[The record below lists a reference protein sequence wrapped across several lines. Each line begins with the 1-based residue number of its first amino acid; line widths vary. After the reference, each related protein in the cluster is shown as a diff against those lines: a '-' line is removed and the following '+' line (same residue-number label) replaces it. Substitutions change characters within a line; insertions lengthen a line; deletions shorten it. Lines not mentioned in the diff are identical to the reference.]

1 MNQVCVEYLQWNS
14 SLECRRFC
22 KMWCNIGVHSTPIFK
37 RERGNQ
43 FPTLGVEAVK
53 LLHLV
58 NFVHISSKLAEKS
71 FSIKSHTNF
80 RMIIS
85 VASSSLEHPLIDLDP
100 LQLQLE
106 LIHHCQ
112 LGLLPQVNVQQFD
125 RLCLTLCT
133 EKKYCSIIVV
143 SCIHNTKAG
152 QQHTLEKYITPFQN
166 SGLQ

>member
-1 MNQVCVEYLQWNS
+1 MHQVCVEYLQWNT
-14 SLECRRFC
+14 SLGCRRFC
-22 KMWCNIGVHSTPIFK
+22 KMWYNIGVHSIPIFK
-37 RERGNQ
+37 REMK
-43 FPTLGVEAVK
+43 AVSYIGCWRQLK

-58 NFVHISSKLAEKS
+58 NFVHISSKLAEKR
-71 FSIKSHTNF
+71 FSITTHTNLG
-80 RMIIS
+80 MIIS

-112 LGLLPQVNVQQFD
+112 LGLLPQVFVQQID

-133 EKKYCSIIVV
+133 EKKSCSIIVV

-152 QQHTLEKYITPFQN
+152 QQHTLEKYITSF
-166 SGLQ
+166 